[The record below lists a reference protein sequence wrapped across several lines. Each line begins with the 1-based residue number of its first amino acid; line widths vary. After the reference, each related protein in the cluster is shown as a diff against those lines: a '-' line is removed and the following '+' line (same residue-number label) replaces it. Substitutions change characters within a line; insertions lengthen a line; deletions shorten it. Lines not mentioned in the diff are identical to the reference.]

1 MNIYVGN
8 LPFSASEDE
17 LRQAFAAFGT
27 VTAVSIIK
35 DHDTGQSRGF
45 AFVEMAN
52 AAEGQAAIAKLN
64 GQEMGGRALKI
75 NEARPREEGGGGGG
89 GGRRPGG
96 YGGGDRGT
104 GGGRRPGGGGDRSG
118 GGGGDRDRRGG
129 TGGGGGRRT
138 W

>member
-27 VTAVSIIK
+27 VTSVSIIK

-118 GGGGDRDRRGG
+118 GGGDRRGG